1 MANHRWWTTKM
12 GDLLCQL
19 LEGTTIT
26 NDPSK
31 WWIFHGIFHVYE
43 VPGSFSIWFVLFA
56 SLGMDQLTQVWLK
69 MGYHQWPWISFDPR
83 FLPMNLGPHICIS
96 QQQTPLKLCRIYPM
110 KYASILMAGMFRV
123 SCLELF
129 FNKSPV
135 VTQRFGD
142 WRGHWVMAAGL
153 WIHVCSQWKWW
164 RTMRFRSSLRWMGQR
179 NPNHQLKT
187 VVNITLFI
195 VFQASFWWCRI
206 SPAHPQYVIR
216 IFGPILGCL
225 YFFYLCFPFV
235 SSFPNSPSFD
245 RWSLPVCHG
254 FLHPWSLW

>member
-129 FNKSPV
+129 FLTSHRWWLKDLEIGGV
-135 VTQRFGD
+135 
-142 WRGHWVMAAGL
+142 
-153 WIHVCSQWKWW
+153 IQWPLAYEFMFVHSESDGEPWDFEVAYGGW
-164 RTMRFRSSLRWMGQR
+164 
-179 NPNHQLKT
+179 
-187 VVNITLFI
+187 
-195 VFQASFWWCRI
+195 ASE
-206 SPAHPQYVIR
+206 IR
-216 IFGPILGCL
+216 IT
-225 YFFYLCFPFV
+225 
-235 SSFPNSPSFD
+235 SWK
-245 RWSLPVCHG
+245 RW
-254 FLHPWSLW
+254 

>member
-129 FNKSPV
+129 FLTSH
-135 VTQRFGD
+135 R
-142 WRGHWVMAAGL
+142 
-153 WIHVCSQWKWW
+153 WW
-164 RTMRFRSSLRWMGQR
+164 
-179 NPNHQLKT
+179 LKDLE
-187 VVNITLFI
+187 IGG
-195 VFQASFWWCRI
+195 
-206 SPAHPQYVIR
+206 VI
-216 IFGPILGCL
+216 G
-225 YFFYLCFPFV
+225 
-235 SSFPNSPSFD
+235 
-245 RWSLPVCHG
+245 
-254 FLHPWSLW
+254 